1 MEDKKIEEK
10 RDIDLVKLSLEN
22 QDNYIFIIDRYENKI
37 TRYIIRLG
45 SLSNEDIE
53 DLLQDIFMKV
63 YKNLNNFNLELK
75 FSSWIYR
82 IAHNETINKFKKN
95 HNVNLNFDD
104 IDFFINKMSDCID
117 CHKENIEKNLDNK
130 ISRVKINETFSK
142 MDIKYKEVLILK
154 FVEDKDYNEISDII
168 KKPINTVGTLINRA
182 KKQFKNIYEQK

>member
-37 TRYIIRLG
+37 TRYIKRLG